1 MVLATHE
8 PKRCL
13 LLGHTDSP
21 LPSRPCTQ
29 EANPNSVQRQLKLPE
44 HHSVIACL
52 LPPTVVQGRV
62 LRSAV
67 THCYRGSTLVTFLQC
82 TRCQCILFSLH
93 SKEPSSCFLM
103 MRMHSCL
110 LIVMLLYRCI
120 QWGSVSVHLHCWC
133 IFHIL
138 HLGYYPATAYVAASS
153 TFFTRYHYRT
163 AVRYCTVLS

>member
-1 MVLATHE
+1 MDGLSLFINKSGGILPSRAPLTWFSR
-8 PKRCL
+8 PMNRS
-13 LLGHTDSP
+13 DASP

-67 THCYRGSTLVTFLQC
+67 THCYRGSTFVTFLQC

-120 QWGSVSVHLHCWC
+120 QWGSVSVHLQCRG
-133 IFHIL
+133 IFYIL
-138 HLGYYPATAYVAASS
+138 NTTLLLPTG
-153 TFFTRYHYRT
+153 
-163 AVRYCTVLS
+163 